1 MISKAPVN
9 KPKRMATRWKRKELE
24 VLGGW
29 HETRGFDGPQH
40 RRVKKRMAE
49 PTLKRGEDK
58 VQQQRQQLK

>member
-29 HETRGFDGPQH
+29 DETRGFDGPQH
-40 RRVKKRMAE
+40 RRVKKGWLN
-49 PTLKRGEDK
+49 PH
-58 VQQQRQQLK
+58 